1 MSKRPILIIDDDH
14 EVCTLVTSVLKGEG
28 FTVEAAFDGPSG
40 IEKARAGQPAVIL
53 LDMMMPGMD
62 GIDACKQLKK
72 DPVLKDIPLVGI
84 TASADLTFTA
94 KAFRAGANFFL
105 AKPFS
110 AKSLLHVVD
119 LAGEAFQR
127 QTGTRR
133 QRPAR
138 FPVEMPVRCTV
149 GDGTHPPRE
158 VAGRTENVS
167 LGGLLVVLP
176 EPLAPGT
183 VCRLHLGL
191 PDGVLPAEAAV
202 IWQNP
207 KPVGRDR
214 FHHGVKL
221 LRFAEDT
228 NLVRY
233 RRFLGQVAAGQAP
246 GAQA

>member
-1 MSKRPILIIDDDH
+1 MVRAHDGFCRAPAPEGGPGAPRRDLMSTRPILIIDDDH
-14 EVCTLVTSVLKGEG
+14 EVCTLVTAVLKGEG
-28 FTVEAAFDGPSG
+28 FTVDAAFEGPSG

-62 GIDACKQLKK
+62 GIAACKHLKQ

-119 LAGEAFQR
+119 LAGEAIRR

-133 QRPAR
+133 QRPPR
-138 FPVEMPVRCTV
+138 FPVEMPVRCIV

-158 VAGRTENVS
+158 VAGRTGNVS
-167 LGGLLVVLP
+167 LGGLLVALP

-183 VCRLHLGL
+183 VYRLLLGL
-191 PDGVLPAEAAV
+191 PHRGPPA
-202 IWQNP
+202 
-207 KPVGRDR
+207 G
-214 FHHGVKL
+214 G
-221 LRFAEDT
+221 
-228 NLVRY
+228 
-233 RRFLGQVAAGQAP
+233 AGL
-246 GAQA
+246 